1 MKDAKTLVFI
11 EVRLRSNH
19 QFGNAGA
26 SITPQKQHKFILTVP
41 HYLQHGDYLA
51 ILMDKADANQIE
63 WVRNAFDA

>member
-26 SITPQKQHKFILTVP
+26 IITPQKQHKFILKVP
-41 HYLQHGDYLA
+41 HYL
-51 ILMDKADANQIE
+51 
-63 WVRNAFDA
+63 